1 MVTLTII
8 LLLLF
13 IPASRRILGGMLS
26 AVLAALGIAVFVTRN
41 SSSGRR
47 RGL

>member
-13 IPASRRILGGMLS
+13 VPVSRRILGGMLS
-26 AVLAALGIAVFVTRN
+26 AALAALGIAFVITRN
-41 SSSGRR
+41 ASSGRR